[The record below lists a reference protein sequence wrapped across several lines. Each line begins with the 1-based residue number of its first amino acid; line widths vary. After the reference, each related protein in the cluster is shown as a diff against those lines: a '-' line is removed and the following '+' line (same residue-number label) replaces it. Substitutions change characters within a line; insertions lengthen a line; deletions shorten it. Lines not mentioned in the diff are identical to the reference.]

1 MEAVNGRAESGRMDV
16 GCRYRS
22 GSPAEVIGRLC
33 RKLGKLVLLAQA
45 WAEISAW
52 IWHGRRGRGGEGERG
67 RGESNKRESR
77 ETGRRSREGEKL
89 GVISGDEES
98 AVTRQDSVT
107 GRPSLRRR
115 QQSLLSSKTF
125 SIIFRTDISYN
136 MWNATPRLAREQ
148 PGRDGNQRSP
158 EAEAP
163 SLALTG
169 LSRTRRHCV
178 SAATQERRTRHAGDA
193 TAAAQRSHHRRK
205 PAHRCRSR
213 AAHSWESTDRQAV
226 VHRHQMDG
234 VSLPGWSSVS
244 SSPPPRLGPLSRPPR
259 PVQGGGYRKPELRL
273 PFTRI
278 PQSAGAVK
286 VRPSFTR
293 VIRIQIAAAP
303 WISKS
308 SRSPFPNQT
317 PPNDLPAAYVHSPH
331 PLPEP
336 PSFSL

>member
-1 MEAVNGRAESGRMDV
+1 MAG
-16 GCRYRS
+16 
-22 GSPAEVIGRLC
+22 
-33 RKLGKLVLLAQA
+33 
-45 WAEISAW
+45 
-52 IWHGRRGRGGEGERG
+52 GGE
-67 RGESNKRESR
+67 GESNKRESR

-89 GVISGDEES
+89 GVTSGDEES

-136 MWNATPRLAREQ
+136 IWNATPRLAREQ
-148 PGRDGNQRSP
+148 PGRGGNQLSP

-178 SAATQERRTRHAGDA
+178 SAATQERRTRHTGDA

-205 PAHRCRSR
+205 PA
-213 AAHSWESTDRQAV
+213 
-226 VHRHQMDG
+226 
-234 VSLPGWSSVS
+234 LPGWSSVS

-259 PVQGGGYRKPELRL
+259 PVHGGGYRKPELRI

-331 PLPEP
+331 PHPEP